1 MLRRIVWFTIGTGV
15 GVLVVLKAR
24 DYLRRA
30 TPAAVQDRM
39 GQAAVGMGDRISAFV
54 ADARAAMAER
64 EAELRDT
71 LGLGEARDPDLDTRP
86 RRAAPDHTA
95 PDHTAPDHRV

>member
-1 MLRRIVWFTIGTGV
+1 MLRRILWFTIGTGV
-15 GVLVVLKAR
+15 GVFVVLKAR

-30 TPAAVQDRM
+30 TPAAVQDRV
-39 GQAAVGMGDRISAFV
+39 GQAAVGMGDRITEFMTE
-54 ADARAAMAER
+54 ARAAMAER

-71 LGLGEARDPDLDTRP
+71 LGLSEARDPDLDIRP

-95 PDHTAPDHRV
+95 PDHTV